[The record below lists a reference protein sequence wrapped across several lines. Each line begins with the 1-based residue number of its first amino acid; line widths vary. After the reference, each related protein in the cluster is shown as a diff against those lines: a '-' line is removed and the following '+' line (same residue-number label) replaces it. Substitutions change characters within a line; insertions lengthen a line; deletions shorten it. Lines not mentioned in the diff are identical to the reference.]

1 MKKILILAPIILF
14 SILFFIYMNINNN
27 NSNTENLSNDS
38 NLKNESLILPGL
50 ALPENQRKYIWD
62 IEQKATELN
71 SFGLKNLKKVL
82 QTKKMKDLSLLLM
95 NDFNAQVPDS
105 NKEINFVDSYFK
117 STKLESSDLKYE
129 LLDKASFLKWISNK
143 SSDFIDEPKVKI
155 KFSKLEPVNRNNYD
169 GFWKIK
175 LKINVSGKSDFGY
188 SEDNYIFLTEI
199 KKPEPVF
206 VSNGN
211 WIKSVNV
218 LHYSTSSTKN
228 FLMTDNTSD
237 FGIDIS
243 EFHDNW
249 ESPANRTIPNTGG
262 VYSFDYNKDG
272 YIDLLIDDVT
282 HYRGFI
288 LYKGTREGVFKNS
301 TDEVKLPPLQSP
313 SLVAIAD
320 LDNDG
325 WEDIIIG
332 PGLIFKNNFGENFV
346 NVSRNSNLSKLG
358 NLRETQ
364 NFSSISV
371 ADYDKDGLVDLYI
384 CRSSP
389 NPDGGSWINGKM
401 EDNYET
407 QLLKNKGNFIFED
420 VTKKSNASG
429 EKRSVFTTVFSDF
442 NNDFWP
448 DIYLIHEFGNGVLLL
463 NDQKG
468 KFEKIMIAEFASDFG
483 SMGLA
488 SGDFNNDKNIDIYVS
503 SMYSSAGTRVISN
516 LKENSFDKKVMSE
529 LKSMV
534 RGSQLYSNLGELK
547 FEKMADKY
555 NLASV
560 GWGYGPIM
568 SDLNNDSWLDIYTTS
583 GFVSRNRDKPDG

>member
-27 NSNTENLSNDS
+27 NSNTENLSNDP

-371 ADYDKDGLVDLYI
+371 ADYDRDGLVDLYI

-534 RGSQLYSNLGELK
+534 RGSQLYSNLGKLK